1 MDTIDTNKPFREIG
15 KEYPPIDTSKFLPL
29 TAPELIAILGLT
41 IKRDETNK
49 LLTFLAQL
57 SAYTEDSQLNISF
70 NAPSSSGKSFI
81 PLEVSTLFPQ
91 EDVLKLGSAS
101 ATAFYHEQ
109 GVYDKEKNT
118 ITVDLSR
125 KIIIFLDQPSTQ
137 LLSRLRALLSH
148 DEKEIMA
155 KITDKNQK
163 GGNRTKTVIIRGFP
177 AVIFCTAGLEIDE
190 QEATRFLLLSPEINQ
205 EKIRQAIFEKI
216 KKEANSTIYK
226 KDLETN
232 LERKLLKERII
243 AIKEESIVDIQIS
256 NPELIKQLF
265 LERAKTFKP
274 RHQRDIGRIISL
286 VKVFA
291 LLNLWFRERH
301 GLALIASNEDI
312 LEAFK
317 IWDIISESQE
327 LNLPPYVY
335 NLYKDVIVKAY
346 KDKNGDLEGDIGK
359 RGLSRQEILQKH
371 YEIHGRFLPDWYLRQ
386 QIIPP
391 LEAAGLIIQ
400 EADPNDKRKM
410 LIYPTGQLTAS
421 SDTNNSELQGGVT
434 DNLPLTQAE
443 QYFVE
448 MAENEE
454 NHEVDL

>member
-1 MDTIDTNKPFREIG
+1 MDTIDTNKPFQEIG
-15 KEYPPIDTSKFLPL
+15 KEEYPPIDTSKFASL
-29 TAPELIAILGLT
+29 TAQELIAILGLT
-41 IKRDETNK
+41 IKRDEINK
-49 LLTFLAQL
+49 LITFLAQL

-81 PLEVSTLFPQ
+81 PLEVSTLFPK

-216 KKEANSTIYK
+216 KKEANSIHYK

-232 LERKLLKERII
+232 PERKLLKEQVV
-243 AIKEESIVDIQIS
+243 AIKEENIIDIQIA

-301 GLALIASNEDI
+301 GLALIANDEDVQ
-312 LEAFK
+312 EAFK
-317 IWDIISESQE
+317 IWGVISESQE

-335 NLYKDVIVKAY
+335 NLYKDTILQAY
-346 KDKNGDLEGDIGK
+346 HDKNNSLTSDIK
-359 RGLSRQEILQKH
+359 VGLTRQEIHQKH
-371 YEIHGRFLPDWYLRQ
+371 YQVHSRFLPDWYLRQ
-386 QIIPP
+386 HVIPV
-391 LEAAGLIIQ
+391 LETAGLISQ
-400 EADPNDKRKM
+400 EPDPTDKRRM
-410 LIYPTGQLTAS
+410 LIYPTSLVTPSQTQ
-421 SDTNNSELQGGVT
+421 NNSELDGGVT
-434 DNLPLTQAE
+434 ETLPLTEAE
-443 QYFVE
+443 KYFVE
-448 MAENEE
+448 MA
-454 NHEVDL
+454 DKKDYQ

>member
-1 MDTIDTNKPFREIG
+1 MDTIDTNKPFQEIG
-15 KEYPPIDTSKFLPL
+15 KEEYPPVDTSKFTPL
-29 TAPELIAILGLT
+29 TAQELIAILGLT
-41 IKRDETNK
+41 IKRDEINK
-49 LLTFLAQL
+49 LITFLAQL

-81 PLEVSTLFPQ
+81 PLEVSTLFPK
-91 EDVLKLGSAS
+91 EDVLKLGSVS

-163 GGNRTKTVIIRGFP
+163 GGNRTKTVVIRGFP
-177 AVIFCTAGLEIDE
+177 SVIFCTAGLQIDE

-216 KKEANSTIYK
+216 KKEANSATYK
-226 KDLETN
+226 RDLETN
-232 LERKLLKERII
+232 PERRLLKERII
-243 AIKEESIVDIQIS
+243 AIKEENIVDIQIANS
-256 NPELIKQLF
+256 GLLKQLF
-265 LERAKTFKP
+265 VERSKTFKP
-274 RHQRDIGRIISL
+274 RSQRDIGRVISL
-286 VKVFA
+286 IKVFA

-301 GLALIASNEDI
+301 GLALIANDEDI
-312 LEAFK
+312 QEAFK
-317 IWDIISESQE
+317 IWDVISESQE

-335 NLYKDVIVKAY
+335 NLYKDVIVTAFTE
-346 KDKNGDLEGDIGK
+346 KNGELDGAAGK
-359 RGLSRQEILQKH
+359 VGLTRQEIFQKH
-371 YEIHGRFLPDWYLRQ
+371 YKIYGRFLPDWQFRQ
-386 QIIPP
+386 EILPI
-391 LEAAGLIIQ
+391 LETSGLIMQ
-400 EADPNDKRKM
+400 EADPLDKRKQ
-410 LIYPTGQLTAS
+410 LIYPTSLIIAQGK
-421 SDTNNSELQGGVT
+421 NNSELEGGVNET
-434 DNLPLTQAE
+434 LPLTEAE

-448 MAENEE
+448 MADSES
-454 NHEVDL
+454 